1 MMTRRPK
8 GLQNPKVA
16 LKWLVFRYKER
27 LVRKRELFSWEG
39 VKDSMKNSWRF
50 SKLCV
55 RDSTSYPAKSIL
67 PGHIAGLYLPV
78 PLVVKGG
85 M

>member
-1 MMTRRPK
+1 MV
-8 GLQNPKVA
+8 GFQVQGE
-16 LKWLVFRYKER
+16 VSEKER
-27 LVRKRELFSWEG
+27 VIFLGGR

-67 PGHIAGLYLPV
+67 PGHIAGLYFPV